1 METYQI
7 LLHGMQGE
15 LPVEP
20 TGEENNNTAIF
31 VEHFSILS
39 LPIH

>member
-1 METYQI
+1 MESYQ

-20 TGEENNNTAIF
+20 TGGENNTAIF
-31 VEHFSILS
+31 IEHFSILK